1 VVPISICIS
10 TRNNCNDHANQ
21 SRFCHQYFQP
31 RPMYF
36 AETCVSFRIKR
47 LQEAPTARYIL
58 TLNGVSDEIA

>member
-1 VVPISICIS
+1 
-10 TRNNCNDHANQ
+10 
-21 SRFCHQYFQP
+21 
-31 RPMYF
+31 MYF